1 MGTILLLAAAG
12 VFVGGVCALA
22 LARWRHAFP
31 ALFLAGV
38 GVFLA
43 WNAVELWRD
52 ESSTTLGML
61 AGFFALLGWI
71 AGVMAALTARRGRTA
86 LRTYVPRRS

>member
-1 MGTILLLAAAG
+1 MGTIVLLAAAG
-12 VFVGGVCALA
+12 VVVGGALA
-22 LARWRHAFP
+22 LTLSRWQHAFP

-38 GVFLA
+38 GTFLA

-52 ESSTTLGML
+52 EGGSTLGLL